1 MTQGTDV
8 AASADQHTP
17 EALRDLVLTLL
28 DDRSGMNLV
37 ALDVR
42 EASGFT
48 DYMIV
53 VTGTSPR
60 HVKTLASHVM
70 EETKACGF
78 ERIGVEGLE
87 SLDWVLI
94 DLADVVVH
102 VMRESTRQYYDL
114 ERMWAEIDAASVDAP
129 EGA

>member
-1 MTQGTDV
+1 MAHTETLER
-8 AASADQHTP
+8 QHTP
-17 EALRDLVLTLL
+17 EALRDFVVTLL
-28 DDRSGMNLV
+28 DDRSGMNLL

-48 DYMIV
+48 DYMII

-60 HVKTLASHVM
+60 HVKTLANHVM
-70 EETKACGF
+70 EETKARGF
-78 ERIGVEGLE
+78 ERLGVEGLE

-102 VMRESTRQYYDL
+102 VMRESTRKYYDL
-114 ERMWAEIDAASVDAP
+114 ERMWTEVDAVSIDVP
-129 EGA
+129 DGA